1 MSKAYR
7 YAAGLAL
14 ANDSLEK
21 NLNYVGGRQKS
32 FMVPKSGRI
41 FKKRLHGKMVLN

>member
-7 YAAGLAL
+7 YAVGLAL

-21 NLNYVGGRQKS
+21 NLNYVGGRHQNLGGYLRKGYMEKW
-32 FMVPKSGRI
+32 F
-41 FKKRLHGKMVLN
+41 

>member
-7 YAAGLAL
+7 YVTGLAL
-14 ANDSLEK
+14 ANDSREK

-41 FKKRLHGKMVLN
+41 FKKRLHGKMFLN